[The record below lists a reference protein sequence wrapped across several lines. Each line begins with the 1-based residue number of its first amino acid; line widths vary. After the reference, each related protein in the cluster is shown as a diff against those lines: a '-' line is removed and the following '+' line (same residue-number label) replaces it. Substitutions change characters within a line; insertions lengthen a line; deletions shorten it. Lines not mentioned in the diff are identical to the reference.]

1 MSQFKNNKMVKI
13 IENNLAEIVMIA
25 LIIIVFFSSCGIQFG
40 NYERYKK
47 VHRSS
52 TCSEINKSVN
62 ELEYYVQED
71 VNNGNL
77 NKEVSEFYVMELNK
91 ISKSIKVLK
100 NE

>member
-1 MSQFKNNKMVKI
+1 MKKI
-13 IENNLAEIVMIA
+13 VERNMAEIVFIT
-25 LIIIVFFSSCGIQFG
+25 IVTLVMMSSCGVQFG

-52 TCSEINKSVN
+52 MCSEINKSVD

-91 ISKSIKVLK
+91 IKKQI
-100 NE
+100 NN